1 MIQICRRFIEDINL
15 RIHGIYRGESE
26 QLLLSAGQGEN
37 ASVRQ
42 CFNFQIGYGFRY
54 SFVHGIPVCADVLQ
68 PKGNLGR
75 GIGVEKLRFRVLE
88 NRTNRFGNFVHG
100 RIGNF
105 HVLDHNSAVDLNV
118 LDKMRN
124 QTVYKARQRR
134 FAAAALSAKENKL
147 SVVYRQIDVI
157 QNSVALYCGAYILKS
172 DHSRYPIHIVVA
184 V

>member
-1 MIQICRRFIEDINL
+1 MFSSPKAISAE
-15 RIHGIYRGESE
+15 ESVLKTAFSGSGKPN
-26 QLLLSAGQGEN
+26 QPI
-37 ASVRQ
+37 RQ
-42 CFNFQIGYGFRY
+42 
-54 SFVHGIPVCADVLQ
+54 
-68 PKGNLGR
+68 
-75 GIGVEKLRFRVLE
+75 
-88 NRTNRFGNFVHG
+88 FVHG